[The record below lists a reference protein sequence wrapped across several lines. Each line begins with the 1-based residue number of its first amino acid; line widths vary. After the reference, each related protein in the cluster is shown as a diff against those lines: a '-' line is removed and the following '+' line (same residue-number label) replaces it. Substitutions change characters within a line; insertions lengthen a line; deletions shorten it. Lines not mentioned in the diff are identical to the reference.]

1 MFIIRRQVDGRTD
14 CIQYYDDSATKLL
27 GWYKL
32 FLGEMWWRRQ
42 RWYSYGAPDLIS
54 DNVFDSTN

>member
-14 CIQYYDDSATKLL
+14 YVQYYDGSITKLL

-32 FLGEMWWRRQ
+32 FLGEM
-42 RWYSYGAPDLIS
+42 
-54 DNVFDSTN
+54 

>member
-14 CIQYYDDSATKLL
+14 CVQYYDDSTTKLL

-32 FLGEMWWRRQ
+32 FLGEMR
-42 RWYSYGAPDLIS
+42 
-54 DNVFDSTN
+54 